1 MAYIDMT
8 TKGLGMTHVHITLDM
23 QLYIIACLIQWS
35 NALRW
40 QSIVLRPGMM
50 HTLMSFIGAI
60 GVTMLCTGLED
71 LVRAAYGG
79 IAGIMNGKAWPKAM
93 RAFRMVVAALMPVY
107 RKATRV
113 TLPLRRFSN
122 QQERTQP
129 VDCGLTVSSFLP
141 CWHTSS

>member
-60 GVTMLCTGLED
+60 GVTMRCTGLED

-93 RAFRMVVAALMPVY
+93 RAFRMVVAALMH
-107 RKATRV
+107 
-113 TLPLRRFSN
+113 
-122 QQERTQP
+122 
-129 VDCGLTVSSFLP
+129 DFL
-141 CWHTSS
+141 